1 MSRDS
6 ALMMSSSDDNKDEK
20 NNINYSISSESC
32 SSQDPL
38 ECDQVPDLKSLN
50 SYELKLFIKRNRID
64 FREKLKD
71 YFLQRKIQAKN
82 KDQSDFFEDECPITN
97 VIIRKRKPA
106 SHIDLVIEEYLN
118 LRQIEK
124 EQDFENKIQ
133 LQRHLFEEPD
143 AAENDKE
150 DGEKVNKI
158 AELDSKMK
166 MCDEFT

>member
-1 MSRDS
+1 M
-6 ALMMSSSDDNKDEK
+6 
-20 NNINYSISSESC
+20 
-32 SSQDPL
+32 
-38 ECDQVPDLKSLN
+38 KSLN
-50 SYELKLFIKRNRID
+50 AYELKLFIKRNRID

-124 EQDFENKIQ
+124 EQDFENKLQ
-133 LQRHLFEEPD
+133 LQRHLFEEPEGGHTGD
-143 AAENDKE
+143 NDKE
-150 DGEKVNKI
+150 EDDKVNKI
-158 AELDSKMK
+158 AELDAKMK
-166 MCDEFT
+166 MCDEFTQGDSELKDARKIQGD

>member
-1 MSRDS
+1 MSKDS
-6 ALMMSSSDDNKDEK
+6 ALLMSSSDENQDEK
-20 NNINYSISSESC
+20 NQINYSISSESC

-38 ECDQVPDLKSLN
+38 ECDQVHDLKGLTA
-50 SYELKLFIKRNRID
+50 YDLKILIKRNRID

-82 KDQSDFFEDECPITN
+82 KDQSDFYEDHCPYTN

-124 EQDFENKIQ
+124 EQDLENK
-133 LQRHLFEEPD
+133 L
-143 AAENDKE
+143 
-150 DGEKVNKI
+150 
-158 AELDSKMK
+158 EL
-166 MCDEFT
+166 